1 MVLNDGCFLGITKLK
16 INIWIIRIKADK
28 TIHMHTSVIFFFFFF
43 FHLHFFTSTLI
54 ASNRQILKLI
64 CSMFINGSNSI
75 EISVIQCNLIECLS
89 A

>member
-28 TIHMHTSVIFFFFFF
+28 TIHMHTSVIFFFFF
-43 FHLHFFTSTLI
+43 HLHFFTSTLI

-75 EISVIQCNLIECLS
+75 EFSVIQCNLIECLS